1 MKHQIFT
8 LVTMTALSFVLAA
21 GCSSSKKEKKT
32 AKVHDEKSKTV
43 ATAPVPEP
51 VLNALDSD
59 QMDYTTIEFDR
70 GEAKLSEMDFR
81 NINNLLTETTQA
93 GKIVQD
99 IKVLTWSDRAVNKNE
114 EATNTEIFLAR
125 QRADNIQ
132 KYLNSKIKPKKQT
145 DFYNM
150 AENPERYADYMKEKG
165 VNLEDAFKVEGMKE
179 TPDGHALVIIEY
191 KGGPMP
197 STF

>member
-1 MKHQIFT
+1 
-8 LVTMTALSFVLAA
+8 MTALSLVFAA
-21 GCSSSKKEKKT
+21 GCSSSKKEKKSAKT
-32 AKVHDEKSKTV
+32 ADEKSKTV
-43 ATAPVPEP
+43 VAAPVAP
-51 VLNALDSD
+51 VLNALNSD

-99 IKVLTWSDRAVNKNE
+99 VKVLTWSDRAVTKNE

-125 QRADNIQ
+125 QRSDNIQ

-150 AENPERYADYMKEKG
+150 AENPERYSEYMKEKG
-165 VNLEDAFKVEGMKE
+165 VNLEDAFKVEGTKE
-179 TPDGHALVIIEY
+179 TPDSHALVIIEY

-197 STF
+197 STL

>member
-1 MKHQIFT
+1 MKHRIFT
-8 LVTMTALSFVLAA
+8 LVTIAVLSLVFTA
-21 GCSSSKKEKKT
+21 GCSSSKKEKKS
-32 AKVHDEKSKTV
+32 AKAADEKTKTV
-43 ATAPVPEP
+43 VAAPAAP
-51 VLNALDSD
+51 VLNALSSD

-99 IKVLTWSDRAVNKNE
+99 VKVLTWSDRAVTKNE

-132 KYLNSKIKPKKQT
+132 KYLNSKKKKKKQT

-150 AENPERYADYMKEKG
+150 AENPERYSEYMKEKG
-165 VNLEDAFKVEGMKE
+165 VNLEDAFKVEGTKE
-179 TPDGHALVIIEY
+179 TPDSHALVIIEY

-197 STF
+197 STL

>member
-1 MKHQIFT
+1 MKHRIFT
-8 LVTMTALSFVLAA
+8 LVTIAVLSLVFTA
-21 GCSSSKKEKKT
+21 GCSSSKKEKKL
-32 AKVHDEKSKTV
+32 AKADDEKSKTV
-43 ATAPVPEP
+43 VAAPAAP
-51 VLNALDSD
+51 VLNALSSD

-99 IKVLTWSDRAVNKNE
+99 VKVLTWSDRAVTKNE

-150 AENPERYADYMKEKG
+150 AENPERYSEYMKEKG
-165 VNLEDAFKVEGMKE
+165 VNLEDAFKVEGTKE
-179 TPDGHALVIIEY
+179 TPDSHALVIIEY
-191 KGGPMP
+191 KAGPMP
-197 STF
+197 STL

>member
-1 MKHQIFT
+1 MKHRIFT
-8 LVTMTALSFVLAA
+8 IVTITALSLVFAA
-21 GCSSSKKEKKT
+21 GCASSKKEKKSAKT
-32 AKVHDEKSKTV
+32 ADEKSKTV
-43 ATAPVPEP
+43 VAAPVAP
-51 VLNALDSD
+51 VLNALNSD

-99 IKVLTWSDRAVNKNE
+99 VKVLTWSDRAVTKNE

-150 AENPERYADYMKEKG
+150 AENPERYSEYMKEKG
-165 VNLEDAFKVEGMKE
+165 VNLEDAFKVEGTKE
-179 TPDGHALVIIEY
+179 TPDSHALVIIEY

-197 STF
+197 STL